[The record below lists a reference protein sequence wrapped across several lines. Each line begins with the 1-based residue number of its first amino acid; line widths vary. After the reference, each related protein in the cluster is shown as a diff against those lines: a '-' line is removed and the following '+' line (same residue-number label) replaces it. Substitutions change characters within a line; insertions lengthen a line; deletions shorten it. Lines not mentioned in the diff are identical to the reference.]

1 MARSLVCLTFD
12 FDSVS
17 YWIAQGLTTP
27 TPISRGEFG
36 VVAAARL
43 VELFRRHSIATT
55 WFVPGLTIDTY
66 PDACRQIADAGHEIA
81 HHGYDHVA
89 PRQLSRADE
98 VDQLERGSAAI
109 ERLTGR
115 RPRGYRSPGWDL
127 SSNSVELLNEHGF
140 VYDSSLMGHDYLPY
154 RARSGDDDRA
164 GSTGSF
170 RRADAAGRAAGQLVA
185 RRFPAFRIRARRWS
199 ARGERRARELAR
211 RLRLSADELPWG
223 VVTYT
228 FHPFVIGRG
237 HRMKMLETAHRR
249 ADRAR
254 RRLRNRR
261 AGRCGVRRARARPPD
276 VISA

>member
-12 FDSVS
+12 FDTVS

-36 VVAAARL
+36 VVASARL

-66 PDACRQIADAGHEIA
+66 PDACREIADAGHEIA

-127 SSNSVELLNEHGF
+127 SSNSVELLNELGF

-154 RARSGDDDRA
+154 RARTGDDIAPGRPVRFGAPTQLVELPVSWSLDDFPHFEYVR
-164 GSTGSF
+164 GG
-170 RRADAAGRAAGQLVA
+170 GLRAASDVLEN
-185 RRFPAFRIRARRWS
+185 W
-199 ARGERRARELAR
+199 LADFDY
-211 RLRLSADELPWG
+211 LAEELPWG

-237 HRMKMLETAHRR
+237 HRMKMLEQLIVELTARGAVFVTAEQAVAEFVERER
-249 ADRAR
+249 A
-254 RRLRNRR
+254 
-261 AGRCGVRRARARPPD
+261 PD

>member
-1 MARSLVCLTFD
+1 VTRSLVCLTFD

-43 VELFRRHSIATT
+43 VELFRRHGIATT

-98 VDQLERGSAAI
+98 ADQLDRGSAAI

-127 SSNSVELLNEHGF
+127 SSNSVELLSEHGF

-154 RARSGDDDRA
+154 RTRTGDEIAPGKPILFGAPTSLVELPVSWSLDDFPHFEYVR
-164 GSTGSF
+164 GG
-170 RRADAAGRAAGQLVA
+170 GLRAASDVLEN
-185 RRFPAFRIRARRWS
+185 W
-199 ARGERRARELAR
+199 LADFDY
-211 RLRLSADELPWG
+211 LADELPWG

-237 HRMKMLETAHRR
+237 HRMKMLEKLIIELAARGAVFVTAEQAVAEFVERER
-249 ADRAR
+249 V
-254 RRLRNRR
+254 
-261 AGRCGVRRARARPPD
+261 GRM
-276 VISA
+276 